1 MAFRRRSIRR
11 FKPDLRWDRSVGTLG
26 VVTNGGINGVTLF
39 DPSVF
44 SPNLDERTSLIR
56 CMMNISFV
64 LDATGQIGSAGAA
77 SSFGATLF
85 CGISVTD
92 KNSPVNDPKFTANT
106 DQQAD
111 WLSLWVVRF
120 ETTPTSLVG
129 SSIITE
135 QKSVDVRVKRKIAGN
150 DVIVFSMSVVAP
162 NNVNITTGAAVG
174 ATYQVSNLWMR
185 AGRR

>member
-77 SSFGATLF
+77 SSFGATLLS
-85 CGISVTD
+85 GIPVTD
-92 KNSPVNDPKFTANT
+92 NNT
-106 DQQAD
+106 TVDNQA
-111 WLSLWVVRF
+111 
-120 ETTPTSLVG
+120 
-129 SSIITE
+129 
-135 QKSVDVRVKRKIAGN
+135 VDLNA
-150 DVIVFSMSVVAP
+150 
-162 NNVNITTGAAVG
+162 
-174 ATYQVSNLWMR
+174 
-185 AGRR
+185 